1 MNDKANMEIEIINE
15 NPTGVKDHNIVNE
28 MKTSFLNYAMS
39 VIVSRALPDVRDGLK
54 PVHRRI
60 LFAMNELGVHS
71 DKAYKKSARIVG
83 DVIGKYHPHGD
94 SAVYDAMVRMAQD
107 FSYRYTLVD
116 GHGNFGSVDGDGAA
130 AMRYTE
136 ARMSK
141 LAMEL
146 IRDLNKNTVNYQDNY
161 DGSEREPVVLPSRY
175 PNLLVNGAT
184 GIAVGMATNI
194 PPHNLTEI
202 IDGVLALIE
211 NSDISIERLME
222 YIPAPDF
229 PTGGILMGLSKVKKA
244 YLTGNGTVTI
254 RSKIDIVSISNLKEA
269 IIITEIPYQVN
280 KTKLI
285 ERIAELAKNKIIEGI
300 TDLRDESNR
309 KGMRIVIELR
319 KDANSGVILNNL
331 YKHTQLQTTFGINML
346 ALDNG
351 QPKVMNLKQIL
362 EAYLVH
368 QIEVITR
375 RTQFDLDRAQA
386 RAHIVQGLLIALA
399 NIDEIVKLVKA
410 SKTTEAALNGLMENF
425 ILTEI
430 QAKAIL
436 DMRLQRLTGLEIEK
450 LELEYQELLTLIAE
464 LQSILD
470 SHEKKLNQIVT
481 ELTDIKN
488 RYGDDRISSLDMS
501 EEMTLEDEDLIPEED
516 VIITI
521 TNRGYIK
528 RLTVDTYRAQNRGG
542 KGITGTKMSDDD
554 FVQKILFTSSHD
566 ILLFFTN
573 FGKVYRLKAF
583 QVPVSSRTSKGL
595 PIVNLLNYEK
605 DEKLAAVLNLK
616 NIDENPGYIMF
627 ATRLGLVKKTEI
639 VQFKNIRTTGIR
651 AIILPKGD
659 ELFNVAIT
667 DGTKDIILGASNGK
681 AIRFHEDDVR
691 PMGRIS
697 AGVRGIKVEDLEH
710 SVGMAIIDSEEDE
723 VLVVTDKG
731 YGKRTKVDAYRRQ
744 VRGGKGVK
752 SLNMTDRNGELV
764 CLNIV
769 TGEDDLIVI
778 TDKGMVIRTHLD
790 QISTMGRDTQGVRV
804 ISLYDG
810 HSVAT
815 MAIVPRS
822 DEDEVFEYEVEHTPT
837 LEEIEAQSAFQNEVE
852 EKEATNQ
859 AELLEED
866 K

>member
-1 MNDKANMEIEIINE
+1 MKENENIEIEQSHD
-15 NPTGVKDHNIVNE
+15 THDKVKDHNIVGE
-28 MKTSFLNYAMS
+28 MRTSFLNYAMS

-60 LFAMNELGVHS
+60 LYAMNELGVHG
-71 DKAYKKSARIVG
+71 DKPHKKSARIVG

-146 IRDLNKNTVNYQDNY
+146 LRDLNKNTVDFQDNY
-161 DGSEREPVVLPSRY
+161 DGSESEPIVLPSRF

-194 PPHNLTEI
+194 PPHNLTEV

-211 NSDISIERLME
+211 NPEITIERLME

-229 PTGGILMGLSKVKKA
+229 PTGGILMGLSQVKKA
-244 YLTGNGTVTI
+244 YLTGSGSVTI
-254 RSKIDIVSISNLKEA
+254 RSKVDIVNISSQKEA

-285 ERIAELAKNKIIEGI
+285 ERIAELAKNKIVDGI

-309 KGMRIVIELR
+309 KGTRIVIELR
-319 KDANSGVILNNL
+319 KDVNSGVILNNL
-331 YKHTQLQTTFGINML
+331 YKHTQLQTTFGMNML
-346 ALDNG
+346 ALDKG
-351 QPKVMNLKQIL
+351 QPKVMNLKEIL
-362 EAYLVH
+362 SAYINH

-375 RTQFDLDRAQA
+375 RTQYDLDRAQA
-386 RAHIVQGLLIALA
+386 RAHIVQGLLIALT
-399 NIDEIVKLVKA
+399 NIDEIVKLLKA
-410 SKTTEAALNGLMENF
+410 SKTTEAAMNGLMQTF

-450 LELEYQELLTLIAE
+450 LEQEYQELLTLISD
-464 LQSILD
+464 LQTILENHD
-470 SHEKKLNQIVT
+470 KKLHLIVS
-481 ELTDIKN
+481 ELTEIKDKF
-488 RYGDDRISSLDMS
+488 GDDRISSLDMS
-501 EEMTLEDEDLIPEED
+501 EELTLEDEDLIPEDD

-554 FVQKILFTSSHD
+554 FVSKILYTSSHD

-595 PIVNLLNYEK
+595 PIVNLLNFEK
-605 DEKLAAVLNLK
+605 DEKLAAVLNLSS
-616 NIDENPGYIMF
+616 IEENPDYIMF

-639 VQFKNIRTTGIR
+639 AQFKNIRTTGIR
-651 AIILPKGD
+651 AIILPDGD
-659 ELFNVAIT
+659 ELFNVALT
-667 DGTKDIILGASNGK
+667 NGSKDIILGASNGK
-681 AIRFHEDDVR
+681 AIRFHEEDVR

-697 AGVRGIKVEDLEH
+697 AGVRGIKVEGNEH
-710 SVGMAIIDSEEDE
+710 AVGMAVVDNDEDE
-723 VLVVTDKG
+723 VLVLTDKG

-752 SLNMTDRNGELV
+752 SLNMTEKNGELV
-764 CLNIV
+764 CLNTV

-778 TDKGMVIRTHLD
+778 TDRGMVIRTHLN

-810 HSVAT
+810 QSVAT

-822 DEDEVFEYEVEHTPT
+822 EDEDEV
-837 LEEIEAQSAFQNEVE
+837 EEIIELKKSLDEIEKESIFSE
-852 EKEATNQ
+852 EKEAS
-859 AELLEED
+859 ESLFVDDED
-866 K
+866 LKS

>member
-1 MNDKANMEIEIINE
+1 MNEKENLVIEQNHDTHDK
-15 NPTGVKDHNIVNE
+15 VKDHNIVGE
-28 MKTSFLNYAMS
+28 MRTSFLNYAMS

-60 LFAMNELGVHS
+60 LYAMNELGVHG
-71 DKAYKKSARIVG
+71 DKPHKKSARIVG

-146 IRDLNKNTVNYQDNY
+146 LRDLNKNTVDFQDNY
-161 DGSEREPVVLPSRY
+161 DGSESEPIVLPSRF

-194 PPHNLTEI
+194 PPHNLTEV

-211 NSDISIERLME
+211 NPEITIERLME

-229 PTGGILMGLSKVKKA
+229 PTGGTLMGLSQVKKA
-244 YLTGNGTVTI
+244 YLTGSGSVTI
-254 RSKIDIVSISNLKEA
+254 RSKTDVVNMSNQKEA

-285 ERIAELAKNKIIEGI
+285 ERIAELAKNKIVDGI

-309 KGMRIVIELR
+309 KGTRIVIELR

-331 YKHTQLQTTFGINML
+331 YKHTQLQTTFGMNML
-346 ALDNG
+346 ALDKG
-351 QPKVMNLKQIL
+351 QPKVMNLKEIL
-362 EAYLVH
+362 VAYLSH

-375 RTQFDLDRAQA
+375 RTQYDLDRAQA
-386 RAHIVQGLLIALA
+386 RGHIVQGLLIALA
-399 NIDEIVKLVKA
+399 NIDEIVHLLKA
-410 SKTTEAALNGLMENF
+410 SKTTDAALNGLMQTF

-450 LELEYQELLTLIAE
+450 LEQEYQELLSLISE
-464 LQSILD
+464 LQSVLENHD
-470 SHEKKLNQIVT
+470 KKLHLIIT
-481 ELTDIKN
+481 ELTEIKE
-488 RYGDDRISSLDMS
+488 RFGDDRISSLDMS
-501 EEMTLEDEDLIPEED
+501 EELTLEDEDLIPEDD

-554 FVQKILFTSSHD
+554 FVSKILYTSSHD
-566 ILLFFTN
+566 ILMFFTN

-583 QVPVSSRTSKGL
+583 QVPASSRTSKGL
-595 PIVNLLNYEK
+595 PIVNLLNFEK
-605 DEKLAAVLNLK
+605 DEKLAAVLNLT

-639 VQFKNIRTTGIR
+639 AQFKNIRTTGIR
-651 AIILPKGD
+651 AIILPEGD
-659 ELFNVAIT
+659 ELFNVALT

-681 AIRFHEDDVR
+681 AIRFHEEDVR

-697 AGVRGIKVEDLEH
+697 AGVRGIKVEGSEH
-710 SVGMAIIDSEEDE
+710 AVGMAIVDNDEDE
-723 VLVVTDKG
+723 VLVLTDKG

-752 SLNMTDRNGELV
+752 SLNMTEKNGELV
-764 CLNIV
+764 CLNTV

-778 TDKGMVIRTHLD
+778 TDRGMVIRTNLD

-810 HSVAT
+810 QSVAT

-822 DEDEVFEYEVEHTPT
+822 EED
-837 LEEIEAQSAFQNEVE
+837 EEIEETIEIKKSLDEIEKESVLQE
-852 EKEATNQ
+852 EKEISQ
-859 AELLEED
+859 GVFLDDEEL
-866 K
+866 KT